1 MTVETSAFHFETP
14 PYAGFRRERGP
25 LVPTNIGFDDGHPYV
40 EDGAD
45 DGELSI
51 VNDRVSVTRVAA
63 RAVAFTLERSV
74 DAGGT
79 WEPVLAETISGNGAN
94 LVDWES
100 LSYGDTLYRA
110 VAFTVEGATA
120 EATFTVE
127 ARSEALWL
135 SGGSAFGVT
144 GRLPFDP
151 SVQVK
156 AGRERT
162 LKQYAG
168 RSLPVAY
175 TGEALSRVVSVSGS
189 AMQRSDETATVDH
202 LTLIAQLEDD
212 TFLFRDPDGRRIY
225 GVIGEM
231 NLPRQVATVDE
242 DGFNAYWGYSFQL
255 TETEP
260 K

>member
-1 MTVETSAFHFETP
+1 MV
-14 PYAGFRRERGP
+14 
-25 LVPTNIGFDDGHPYV
+25 TNIAFVDGHPV
-40 EDGAD
+40 IREGAD
-45 DGELSI
+45 EGELAL
-51 VNDRVSVTRVAA
+51 VGGRVRVSSAA
-63 RAVAFTLERSV
+63 YRAVAFTLERSV
-74 DAGGT
+74 DGGVT
-79 WEPVLAETISGNGAN
+79 WEQVLAEQISGNGAN
-94 LVDWES
+94 LVDYES

-120 EATFTVE
+120 ETIITVE
-127 ARSEALWL
+127 ARSGALWL
-135 SGGSAFGVT
+135 SGGPAFGVT

-156 AGRERT
+156 AGRERA

-168 RSLPVAY
+168 RSLPVTY
-175 TGEALSRVVSVSGS
+175 TGEALSRVVSVSGT
-189 AMQRSDETATVDH
+189 AMQRSDETATVEQ
-202 LTLIAQLEDD
+202 LTLIAQLEQD

-231 NLPRQVATVDE
+231 NLPRETATVDE